1 MNSKKYILKHNFV
14 NVEDNSINKIF
25 LRNKKDIKLYV
36 KQLLEINFYNIII
49 ARCNKCYKYEELY

>member
-25 LRNKKDIKLYV
+25 LKNKKDIKLYV
-36 KQLLEINFYNIII
+36 KQLLEINFYNTKEYKILLK
-49 ARCNKCYKYEELY
+49 NKKVV